1 MASTILRSA
10 GGALRRSVL
19 AGEQRLLTRRAVV
32 VPALSAMEENPRRLS
47 SASCDDGSTH
57 KAAATAPSSSSDPA
71 AELGNMENNEFLV
84 CSYVSKKLDNIENL
98 LDKMEA
104 LRKESDEADARFAQ
118 LRPYKAFACV
128 SGILAF
134 CYCASLWLR

>member
-19 AGEQRLLTRRAVV
+19 AGEQRLLTRRAAV
-32 VPALSAMEENPRRLS
+32 VPALSAMEENPP

-71 AELGNMENNEFLV
+71 AELGDMENNEFLV
-84 CSYVSKKLDNIENL
+84 YSYVSKKLDNIENL

-104 LRKESDEADARFAQ
+104 LRKESDEADASSLSLDHTRR
-118 LRPYKAFACV
+118 LHV
-128 SGILAF
+128 S
-134 CYCASLWLR
+134 